1 MTSADRKK
9 LAVVGAAGRF
19 PGAASLRDYWRLLV
33 EGRVTTSEPDDSR
46 SELWKAARDPH
57 LGPKI
62 TTLRAGYLADVA
74 AFDAEYFSVSPR
86 EAVKLDPQQ
95 RLLLEVTHDALED
108 GGITRAELQRS
119 SVGVFI
125 GAGSSDYMSLD
136 SGRKEYVD
144 GYYGIGN
151 SHNLLAGRISYF
163 LNLKGP
169 SLAIDTA
176 CSSSITALHFAV
188 QSLRQGEIDLAIV
201 GGVNVIVSPDLTL
214 AFSQAKMLSPSGRCK
229 TFSADADGYGRAE
242 GVGVIVLRSLT
253 DEELEYYPIRC
264 FITGTAVNQDG
275 RSNGI
280 AAPNGTSQVRV
291 IRAALDRA
299 GLSPA
304 DITYLE
310 AHGTGTRLG
319 DAIELG
325 ALQEVF
331 TDVPGA
337 ACFVGSAKAS
347 IGHTEA
353 AAGLCGLLKGMLILE
368 HGVIPPHPVERPYV
382 SSFDGNPTLK
392 VADRAQPIAP
402 GLRHV
407 GVSSFGFG
415 GSNAH
420 VVLARHVTPNRTR
433 LLDERTG
440 AAGGGLDGSTG
451 GAQDHAR
458 GIDERTG
465 GVESGSLDGPAGGAG
480 ERPRWLHETGRPV
493 LLPLSS
499 HFAIGLAE
507 DAHELAAHVAA
518 TSGALEPIA
527 DTLMFGRDHLAH
539 RRACVARTRAE
550 AAEALWEVRPPRTPL
565 PVAAGDSPRV
575 AFMFTGQG
583 SQYFGMGRELYEAV
597 VPFRLAFDH
606 CDEAIAERTGISIAR
621 VVYEP
626 GHGGNDRLTADT
638 HLAQLALFA
647 FEYALASLWLA
658 LGISPAFAIGH
669 SIGELVAH
677 TVSGSLSLGDGVA
690 LVHERGRLMQAIA
703 QDGAMIAISL
713 DVASVSALLGELGE
727 QLHIAAVNSRQRVV
741 VSGDRGATERL
752 VARLSRDQVRFR
764 ALRTR
769 HAFHSPIFN
778 DAAARLAEVSRD
790 IPVGTGTIPV
800 VGNLDGAVVPASALG
815 GDYWGKHIA
824 MPVQFARGIETL
836 VELGV
841 QVFLEIGP
849 DRALS
854 PLVAADHGAYVRALP
869 CVVRD
874 GDSEDSM
881 LRAVGTVYELGFDL
895 DFTPLSRDTP
905 PRMVSLPARH
915 LARKR
920 YWTASS
926 TAPTR
931 SESYERAAPL
941 GETARGQGEI
951 ERDSSVHAVI
961 DRQLDVMK
969 EQLSLLGDL

>member
-1 MTSADRKK
+1 MAERMTSADRKK

-19 PGAASLRDYWRLLV
+19 PGAASLRDYWRLLL
-33 EGRVTTSEPDDSR
+33 EGRVAATEPDDSR
-46 SELWKAARDPH
+46 TELWKAARDPD

-119 SVGVFI
+119 NVGVFI

-136 SGRKEYVD
+136 SGNKEHVD

-242 GVGVIVLRSLT
+242 GVGVIVLRCVA
-253 DEELEYYPIRC
+253 DEDLEHHAIRC
-264 FITGTAVNQDG
+264 FITATAVNQDG

-280 AAPNGTSQVRV
+280 AAPNGNSQVRV

-304 DITYLE
+304 NIAYLE

-331 TDVPGA
+331 AEVPGA
-337 ACFVGSAKAS
+337 SCFVGSAKAS

-368 HGVIPPHPVERPYV
+368 HGVIPPHPVEPPYT
-382 SSFDGNPTLK
+382 SFFEGNSTLK
-392 VADRAQPIAP
+392 IADRAQPIAP

-420 VVLARHVTPNRTR
+420 VVL
-433 LLDERTG
+433 ERNL
-440 AAGGGLDGSTG
+440 AGGAGARPVGIAGRWVVGGGGAPDGS
-451 GAQDHAR
+451 
-458 GIDERTG
+458 
-465 GVESGSLDGPAGGAG
+465 AGGAG
-480 ERPRWLHETGRPV
+480 ERSVGSEAHDGAAGGTGAHPRWINESGRPV

-499 HFAIGLAE
+499 HFATGLAE
-507 DAHELAAHVAA
+507 DAHDLASHVAA
-518 TSGALEPIA
+518 AGGALEPIA

-565 PVAAGDSPRV
+565 PVATGESPKV

-583 SQYFGMGRELYEAV
+583 SQYFGMGRELYESVA
-597 VPFRLAFDH
+597 PFRAAFDL
-606 CDEAIAERTGISIAR
+606 CDEVIAGRAGISIAR

-626 GHGGNDRLTADT
+626 AHGGNDRLTADT

-647 FEYALASLWLA
+647 FEYALAHLWLA
-658 LGISPAFAIGH
+658 LGVAPAFAIGH

-677 TVSGSLSLGDGVA
+677 TVSGSLSLADGAA

-703 QDGAMIAISL
+703 QDGAMLAVSM
-713 DVASVSALLGELGE
+713 DVVSASELLGELGE
-727 QLHIAAVNSRQRVV
+727 PLHISAVNGKQRIV
-741 VSGDRGATERL
+741 VSGARGPIERL
-752 VARLSRDQVRFR
+752 ASRLSQDQVRFR

-769 HAFHSPIFN
+769 HAFHSPIFD

-790 IPVGTGTIPV
+790 IPVGPGAIPV
-800 VGNLDGAVVPASALG
+800 VGNLDGTVVPASTLG

-824 MPVQFARGIETL
+824 RPVQFARGIETL

-849 DRALS
+849 DRHLS

-869 CVVRD
+869 CVIRD
-874 GDSEDSM
+874 ADSEDSM
-881 LRAVGTVYELGFDL
+881 LRAIGTIYELGFDL
-895 DFTPLSRDTP
+895 DFTPLSRDIP

-926 TAPTR
+926 SAPTR
-931 SESYERAAPL
+931 REPNERTAAPR
-941 GETARGQGEI
+941 ETARGHGETEI
-951 ERDSSVHAVI
+951 DSSVHAVI